1 MMGEGG
7 RELRKWLAGLP
18 GLEPGDLILIRVLHS
33 GLLPCIG
40 PATWANDV
48 PQETVVNRWAPMACG
63 PNVDQARLGC
73 GGRRSASGPWLA
85 RQTPAGC
92 PRQASRP
99 ATALLRELWRV
110 GARDIPLYRRS
121 VPGHRH
127 GGIRTSLLSLVGVS
141 AEFGG
146 LGWQQPEPKGVGHVA
161 ATRSPQ
167 EVFNHHVHGTRV
179 A

>member
-7 RELRKWLAGLP
+7 RELRKWLAGLL

-73 GGRRSASGPWLA
+73 GGRRSASGALA
-85 RQTPAGC
+85 GKADPRRLPPTSEPPGNGLATGALAG
-92 PRQASRP
+92 RGQ
-99 ATALLRELWRV
+99 
-110 GARDIPLYRRS
+110 
-121 VPGHRH
+121 GHPP
-127 GGIRTSLLSLVGVS
+127 V
-141 AEFGG
+141 
-146 LGWQQPEPKGVGHVA
+146 
-161 ATRSPQ
+161 
-167 EVFNHHVHGTRV
+167 
-179 A
+179 